1 VPDLSQSVP
10 TSFIVETILVIFAVI
25 GLGIAAVRRAKLQKE
40 NA

>member
-10 TSFIVETILVIFAVI
+10 AGFIAGTILVIFAVI
-25 GLGIAAVRRAKLQKE
+25 GLGIAAVRRAKQKKE

>member
-10 TSFIVETILVIFAVI
+10 ADFIVETILVIFAAI
-25 GLGIAAVRRAKLQKE
+25 GLGIAAVRRAKKKKE